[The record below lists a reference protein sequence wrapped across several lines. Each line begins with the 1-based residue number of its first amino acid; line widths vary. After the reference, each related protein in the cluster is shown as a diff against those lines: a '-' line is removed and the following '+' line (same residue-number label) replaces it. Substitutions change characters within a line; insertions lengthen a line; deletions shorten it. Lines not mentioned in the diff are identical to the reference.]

1 MAGIGFELRTLSNQ
15 HSIASPLVSLA
26 HATWVSSGPLILTA
40 VGLLTVQLLTS
51 DRAGAFE
58 ITLFRVS
65 LTYASMLALISASP
79 TAVIVTRLVADCSYD
94 RNYDDIPTLL
104 IGALSLAALV
114 TGITGAAFW
123 SMQFALPP
131 DVAISAWALSQ
142 SIALLWATTVFSG
155 TLKDYVGVTEAFL
168 AGIIVLAGAAAVL
181 AQCRMDAAGM
191 TWCMSAGNMT
201 TSIWLAARASVSL
214 PSKPADPFLGVRNIC
229 RGFSRFPLLAIGV
242 AAGTTGIWADKW
254 VMWSSHAGTTVVS
267 GLVYAPLYD
276 SAMFMSFLVVVP
288 ALAAFIIH
296 VETGLYTNLTRF
308 LDLVLQN
315 GTLEEIQAAADRLSL
330 LIRSSVLHLFVVQ
343 AAVSVCAILALPLIV
358 QTFGMQF
365 RQIPIMRL
373 GLLGS
378 VFHLLFLLCCSV
390 LLFINR
396 QRAFCALQV
405 LFLAFNGAAT
415 WAFLQLGPDYA
426 GMGYFTAA
434 VCCGLTSYFWL
445 DRTLRDLVYLTFAS
459 AISAS
464 ARE

>member
-1 MAGIGFELRTLSNQ
+1 MHERGEHDHIN
-15 HSIASPLVSLA
+15 LA
-26 HATWVSSGPLILTA
+26 
-40 VGLLTVQLLTS
+40 
-51 DRAGAFE
+51 R
-58 ITLFRVS
+58 
-65 LTYASMLALISASP
+65 
-79 TAVIVTRLVADCSYD
+79 
-94 RNYDDIPTLL
+94 
-104 IGALSLAALV
+104 
-114 TGITGAAFW
+114 
-123 SMQFALPP
+123 
-131 DVAISAWALSQ
+131 
-142 SIALLWATTVFSG
+142 
-155 TLKDYVGVTEAFL
+155 
-168 AGIIVLAGAAAVL
+168 
-181 AQCRMDAAGM
+181 
-191 TWCMSAGNMT
+191 SAGVGK
-201 TSIWLAARASVSL
+201 S

-330 LIRSSVLHLFVVQ
+330 LIRSSVLHLFIVQ

>member
-155 TLKDYVGVTEAFL
+155 TLNAEWTPQE
-168 AGIIVLAGAAAVL
+168 
-181 AQCRMDAAGM
+181 
-191 TWCMSAGNMT
+191 
-201 TSIWLAARASVSL
+201 
-214 PSKPADPFLGVRNIC
+214 
-229 RGFSRFPLLAIGV
+229 
-242 AAGTTGIWADKW
+242 
-254 VMWSSHAGTTVVS
+254 
-267 GLVYAPLYD
+267 
-276 SAMFMSFLVVVP
+276 
-288 ALAAFIIH
+288 
-296 VETGLYTNLTRF
+296 
-308 LDLVLQN
+308 
-315 GTLEEIQAAADRLSL
+315 
-330 LIRSSVLHLFVVQ
+330 
-343 AAVSVCAILALPLIV
+343 
-358 QTFGMQF
+358 
-365 RQIPIMRL
+365 
-373 GLLGS
+373 
-378 VFHLLFLLCCSV
+378 
-390 LLFINR
+390 
-396 QRAFCALQV
+396 
-405 LFLAFNGAAT
+405 
-415 WAFLQLGPDYA
+415 
-426 GMGYFTAA
+426 
-434 VCCGLTSYFWL
+434 
-445 DRTLRDLVYLTFAS
+445 
-459 AISAS
+459 
-464 ARE
+464 